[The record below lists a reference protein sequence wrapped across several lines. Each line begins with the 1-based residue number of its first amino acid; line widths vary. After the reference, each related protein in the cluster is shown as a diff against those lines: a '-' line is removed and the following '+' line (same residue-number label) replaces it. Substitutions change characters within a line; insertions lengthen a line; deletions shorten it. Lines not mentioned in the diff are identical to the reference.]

1 MRPGSDIDSAPM
13 TQAPTP
19 AAESWTTRKLLAWMT
34 KAFEDKGLD
43 APRRQAEMLMAH
55 VLGTERLRLYMDPD
69 RPAAPLERD
78 TLRGLVKRALANE
91 PIQYLVGEEHF
102 FAMTFKVDKRV
113 LIPRP
118 STQTIVEAVLQHAR
132 KNPDA
137 GAVRA
142 SDAGTGIMIAD
153 ICTGSGCI
161 AAALARHLPGAR
173 VVATDLSA
181 DALAVAKEN
190 IEHHGLSDRVDLLEG
205 DLLDALR
212 RHPAAGRKASLRY
225 ICSNPPYIPDDEWDA
240 VEPNVKDH
248 EPALALRGGPDGL
261 DFVRPLIADAPA
273 FLEPGGL
280 LLIEVAA
287 AKADETKELAASH
300 PDLTN
305 IRILKDADA
314 LPRVLVAER
323 RHG

>member
-1 MRPGSDIDSAPM
+1 MS
-13 TQAPTP
+13 QAPPTPNPPSNPAPNP

-43 APRRQAEMLMAH
+43 APRRQAEMLLAH

-102 FAMTFKVDKRV
+102 FGMTFKVDKRV

-137 GAVRA
+137 GAVRE
-142 SDAGTGIMIAD
+142 SDAGTGILIAD

-161 AAALARHLPGAR
+161 AAALAKHLPGAR

-190 IEHHGLSDRVDLLEG
+190 IERHSLTDRVDLLQG
-205 DLLDALR
+205 HLFDALSA
-212 RHPAAGRKASLRY
+212 HPVASARGSIRY
-225 ICSNPPYIPDDEWDA
+225 LCSNPPYIPDDEWA
-240 VEPNVKDH
+240 AIEPNVKDH
-248 EPALALRGGPDGL
+248 EPTLALRGGPDGMDL
-261 DFVRPLIADAPA
+261 VRPLITDAPTH
-273 FLEPGGL
+273 LEPGGL
-280 LLIEVAA
+280 LLIEIAA
-287 AKADETKELAASH
+287 ARAPDALALAKAH

-305 IRILKDADA
+305 ARILKDSDG

-323 RHG
+323 RA

>member
-1 MRPGSDIDSAPM
+1 M
-13 TQAPTP
+13 TQAT
-19 AAESWTTRKLLAWMT
+19 AESWTTRKLLAWMT

-43 APRRQAEMLMAH
+43 APRRQAEMLLAH

-78 TLRGLVKRALANE
+78 ALRGLVKRALADE

-102 FAMTFKVDKRV
+102 FAMAFKVDKRV

-137 GAVRA
+137 GSVRD
-142 SDAGTGIMIAD
+142 SDAGRGILIAD
-153 ICTGSGCI
+153 VCTGSGCI

-173 VVATDLSA
+173 VVATDISE

-190 IEHHGLSDRVDLLEG
+190 IEHHGLADRVDLARG
-205 DLLDALR
+205 DLLGALR
-212 RHPAAGRKASLRY
+212 AHPVAGKKASLRY
-225 ICSNPPYIPDDEWDA
+225 LCSNPPYIPDDEWAA
-240 VEPNVKDH
+240 VEPNVKHH
-248 EPALALRGGPDGL
+248 EPAIALRGGPDGM
-261 DFVRPLIADAPA
+261 DFVRPLVEGSPA
-273 FLEPGGL
+273 FIEPGGL
-280 LLIEVAA
+280 MLIEVAA
-287 AKADETKELAASH
+287 ARAPDALALAEAH

-305 IRILKDADA
+305 ARILKDSDG
-314 LPRVLVAER
+314 LPRVLVAEKKPR
-323 RHG
+323 